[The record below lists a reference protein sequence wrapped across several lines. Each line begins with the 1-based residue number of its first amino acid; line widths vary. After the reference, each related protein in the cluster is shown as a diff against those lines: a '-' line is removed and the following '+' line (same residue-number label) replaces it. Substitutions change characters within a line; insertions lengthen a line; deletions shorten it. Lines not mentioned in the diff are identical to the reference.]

1 MDIFYNVKHYYST
14 RQFSDLEFLIY
25 IVYCT
30 DKLHAYIVLTTENCS
45 FELTEIMLCDIVFT
59 ISYIISL
66 LVY

>member
-1 MDIFYNVKHYYST
+1 M
-14 RQFSDLEFLIY
+14 EFLIY

-59 ISYIISL
+59 IS
-66 LVY
+66 